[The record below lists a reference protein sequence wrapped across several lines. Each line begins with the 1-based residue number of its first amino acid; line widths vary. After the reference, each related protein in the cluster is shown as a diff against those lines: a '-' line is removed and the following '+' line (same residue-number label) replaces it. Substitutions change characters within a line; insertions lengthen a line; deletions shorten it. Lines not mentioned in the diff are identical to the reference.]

1 MHTPQPSLCTA
12 LRPKAGAGYEAR
24 TRDVHLGK
32 VVLYQLSYTRSFER
46 DNNVQPTA
54 PRNLLIATETLK
66 SLNPNRTFTASY
78 DQHPMKKL
86 FLLCMVSLGLY
97 GSLFPQ
103 APTESPIASPTAPTA
118 TTAATAA
125 TSIAAPVSPTAA
137 PSATSSSASSDLAD
151 KIHRKL
157 EKKLGHKHGIIIGA
171 DDNDGD
177 HVGASKDIPS
187 EVIPLV
193 GIVFLSI
200 FGAPVL
206 IVILIG
212 VFALL
217 VSRSRQRTI
226 RLLVEKGQPVPAEL
240 LAPEVRRV
248 RRRSDVRRGVI
259 WAMVGLGLMVWLAAV
274 NDWEGGVWSFGL
286 IPFLIGLGYL
296 IIWKLEGKKDIPP
309 PPPRP

>member
-1 MHTPQPSLCTA
+1 
-12 LRPKAGAGYEAR
+12 
-24 TRDVHLGK
+24 
-32 VVLYQLSYTRSFER
+32 
-46 DNNVQPTA
+46 
-54 PRNLLIATETLK
+54 
-66 SLNPNRTFTASY
+66 
-78 DQHPMKKL
+78 MKKS
-86 FLLCMVSLGLY
+86 FLLCICSLALAGGL
-97 GSLFPQ
+97 FAQ
-103 APTESPIASPTAPTA
+103 ASTETPIASPAS
-118 TTAATAA
+118 TAATAA
-125 TSIAAPVSPTAA
+125 TSQAALPPTSASALPTATA
-137 PSATSSSASSDLAD
+137 SSASSDLAD

-157 EKKLGHKHGIIIGA
+157 EKKLGRKHGIIIDA
-171 DDNDGD
+171 DNKDGD
-177 HVGASKDIPS
+177 HVVAGDGMPA

-206 IVILIG
+206 IVVMIG

-226 RLLVEKGQPVPAEL
+226 RMMVEKGQPVPAEL

-274 NDWEGGVWSFGL
+274 NDWEGGAWSLGL

-296 IIWKLEGKKDIPP
+296 IIWKLENKKDIPP
-309 PPPRP
+309 PPPTP